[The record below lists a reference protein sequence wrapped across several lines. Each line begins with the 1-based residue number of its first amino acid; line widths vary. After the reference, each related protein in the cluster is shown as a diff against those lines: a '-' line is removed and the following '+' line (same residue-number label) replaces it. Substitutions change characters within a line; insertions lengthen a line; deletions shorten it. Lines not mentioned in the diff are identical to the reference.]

1 MKGKLKMFYTI
12 QRGILQ
18 SFCKQNGLYEFIEL
32 ILFFICEMKKFRTT
46 K

>member
-12 QRGILQ
+12 QRGILH
-18 SFCKQNGLYEFIEL
+18 SFYKQNVLYEVIEL

>member
-1 MKGKLKMFYTI
+1 MKGELKKIHTI

-18 SFCKQNGLYEFIEL
+18 SFYKQNVLYKFIEL